1 MLASNFNAYRKL
13 LQLLPT
19 NVKDYLSCITDKNIK
34 YKIEYSVQLFE
45 YLVVFDDNGDPIG
58 LIYFTIPFGV
68 TTLYAMYV
76 VIC

>member
-34 YKIEYSVQLFE
+34 YKIEYSVQLVE
-45 YLVVFDDNGDPIG
+45 YLVVFGDNGDPIV
-58 LIYFTIPFGV
+58 LIYFTITFGV
-68 TTLYAMYV
+68 TTLYTMNV

>member
-45 YLVVFDDNGDPIG
+45 YLVVFEDNGDPIG

-68 TTLYAMYV
+68 TTLYAMNV